1 MAVQYLT
8 NLGRRRLQQL
18 AVLISIVLFIL
29 LLPSSAPR
37 STSPEVISHILSY
50 RINSPSPLEVD
61 GHKLSHL
68 PLRQLYAD
76 HEYQPIWVGDNGPNH
91 RANSFLRCLQ
101 SSYRDGLNPE
111 DYQPKTL
118 QGLWKERIPERLAQ
132 LDLLLSDTFVRY
144 AQDMYQGRVIP
155 QAVDQEWFLNLPEL
169 EMQALFEQTRGDE
182 SICHSIFL
190 LRPKH
195 PQYARLRQALAEY
208 RQIQQQGGWSA
219 ISPGKL
225 IKPGMEGEQVP
236 LIRRRLIISGDY
248 FGRGSNSQLFDQELS
263 EAVKQFQHRHG
274 IYTDGMVGDE
284 TRIAMSIPVEQRLAQ
299 IQANLERW
307 RWVPRH
313 LGYRYIIV
321 NAAGYE
327 LEVVEDDERVLSMRV
342 VVGKRDRPTPV
353 FTSDLQF
360 VDFNPVW
367 NVPHSIAVRDILPKL
382 KRDPGFTKKQQI
394 QILRGWNQ
402 NEHEVNPYEI
412 DWQWYSEKHFPFHL
426 RQPPGEHN
434 PLGTIRFLFPNSH
447 EIYLHDTNHAEL
459 FELPE
464 RNYSSG
470 CIRVQEPVSLARY
483 LLKDDANWT
492 RNKIREQINSGESF
506 RTQMGRTLP
515 VYILYFTA
523 WVDEDGRP
531 HFYQDAYQRDREL
544 LLELGTPT
552 Y

>member
-8 NLGRRRLQQL
+8 NLGRRRLLQW
-18 AVLISIVLFIL
+18 AVLLFIVLFIL
-29 LLPSSAPR
+29 LLPSSVPR
-37 STSPEVISHILSY
+37 STSPAIISHIISY
-50 RINSPSPLEVD
+50 RINSPAPLEVA
-61 GHKLSHL
+61 GYKLSHL
-68 PLRQLYAD
+68 MLRQYYAGQA
-76 HEYQPIWVGDNGPNH
+76 YQPVWIGDRGPNH

-101 SSYRDGLNPE
+101 NSYRDGLNPE
-111 DYQPKTL
+111 DYHLQTL
-118 QGLWKERIPERLAQ
+118 QALWKERIPERLAQ
-132 LDLLLSDTFVRY
+132 LDLLLSDVFVQY
-144 AQDMYQGRVIP
+144 AKDMYQGRVIP
-155 QAVDQEWFLNLPEL
+155 QSVDQEWFLSLPEL
-169 EMQALFEQTRGDE
+169 ELASLFEQTRGDD

-195 PQYARLRQALAEY
+195 PQYARLRQTLAEY

-219 ISPGKL
+219 IPAGAL
-225 IKPGMEGEQVP
+225 IKPGMEDEQVP

-248 FGRGSNSQLFDQELS
+248 FGNSSSSLLLDQELS
-263 EAVKQFQHRHG
+263 DAVKQFQHRHG

-284 TRIAMSIPVEQRLAQ
+284 TRVAMSIPVEQRLAQ

-327 LEVVEDDERVLSMRV
+327 LEVVEDEERVLSMRV
-342 VVGKRDRPTPV
+342 VVGKRDRATPV

-360 VDFNPVW
+360 VDFNPIW
-367 NVPHSIAVRDILPKL
+367 NVPHSIAVKDILPKL
-382 KRDPGFTKKQQI
+382 QKDPDFSKKQNI

-402 NEHEVNPYEI
+402 NEYEVNPYDI

-426 RQPPGEHN
+426 RQPPGDNN
-434 PLGTIRFLFPNSH
+434 PLGSIRFLFPNSH
-447 EIYLHDTNHAEL
+447 EIYLHDTNHSEL
-459 FELPE
+459 FDLPE

-470 CIRVQEPVSLARY
+470 CIRVEHPQSLARY
-483 LLKDDANWT
+483 LLKDDVNWT
-492 RNKIREQINSGESF
+492 WGKIREQINSGETL
-506 RTQMGRTLP
+506 RIQMGRTLP

-523 WVDEDGRP
+523 WVDEDGSP

-544 LLELGTPT
+544 LLEMGTPT